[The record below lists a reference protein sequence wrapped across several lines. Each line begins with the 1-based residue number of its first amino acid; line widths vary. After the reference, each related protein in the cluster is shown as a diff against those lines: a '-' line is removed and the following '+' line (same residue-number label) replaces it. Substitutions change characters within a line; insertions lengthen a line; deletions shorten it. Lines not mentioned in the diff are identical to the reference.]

1 MRSTTVTTL
10 RLAMTHSHC
19 QGFWLPLVAIRGAD
33 TNYGH
38 DERDVSYAP
47 QSVAPARGN
56 CKPEP
61 CQHQPWEKIPL
72 PIDQKT
78 QALLNVANLGGLMIP
93 TSPPGKMRA
102 FRTENIV
109 PFPKST
115 LAMSL
120 PKKSLPT
127 PIPFISCAL
136 REVNGHSPSRAAV
149 MITLSHCL
157 YRISVSFLYYIVE
170 AETILYAT
178 IN

>member
-56 CKPEP
+56 RKPEP
-61 CQHQPWEKIPL
+61 CQHQPWEKFPL

-78 QALLNVANLGGLMIP
+78 QALLNVANLGGLHD
-93 TSPPGKMRA
+93 SH
-102 FRTENIV
+102 V
-109 PFPKST
+109 PSRQNAGLSDREHCP
-115 LAMSL
+115 L
-120 PKKSLPT
+120 PKVHFGDELAEEILAHPH
-127 PIPFISCAL
+127 PFHLL
-136 REVNGHSPSRAAV
+136 RIKRGKWS
-149 MITLSHCL
+149 
-157 YRISVSFLYYIVE
+157 
-170 AETILYAT
+170 
-178 IN
+178 